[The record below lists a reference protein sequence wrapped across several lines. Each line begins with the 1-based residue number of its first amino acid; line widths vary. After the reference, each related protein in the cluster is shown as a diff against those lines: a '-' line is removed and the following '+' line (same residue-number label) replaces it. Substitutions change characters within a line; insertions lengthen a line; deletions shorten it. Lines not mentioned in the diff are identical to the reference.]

1 MFCNMKAYWTR
12 VLFFTA
18 HGHEHQRG
26 ILMAQG
32 RTACLFMPPHKDV
45 RHALRYAIISAR
57 HTRYA
62 CSSIRRTACL
72 FKPPHKGA
80 LACTAAYD
88 QHGILDT
95 RALLSGAPRAP
106 LSRSQGSFW
115 RALRHAHQHG
125 ILIRVPFS
133 AAHCAPLYAA
143 HKEVRHA
150 LRHAHQHG
158 MLLMELDPKW
168 GCS

>member
-32 RTACLFMPPHKDV
+32 RTACLFMPPHEDV

-106 LSRSQGSFW
+106 LSRFTRVALACPAACASARHTDT
-115 RALRHAHQHG
+115 RALLRGALRASLCRPQGRTACATARPSARHAPYG
-125 ILIRVPFS
+125 AGP
-133 AAHCAPLYAA
+133 
-143 HKEVRHA
+143 
-150 LRHAHQHG
+150 
-158 MLLMELDPKW
+158 
-168 GCS
+168 